1 MAVVGRKVS
10 GITRPANTG
19 GQDAQQIISDMLSGV
34 DVGGY
39 DFSGLGGGTTS
50 NPNPN
55 TGVGSILSGKAAL
68 LNAATNADK
77 FAYTQG
83 QDAYSQQLAS
93 AQLEAK
99 KKALLGLYNT
109 NGGYDLTGI
118 LNSIQGIED
127 TSAQGIEGQLSS
139 SLAGVG
145 EGYNAASDLMNQ
157 GYSGLD
163 EYLANNQKNAYSNVT
178 AQGATVQNDLQNLL
192 QGQGALSPNVE
203 SYLQGVNANLAS
215 SQSQFQNL
223 LNTLASIETSGQE
236 SRKKEAKM
244 SRTSATTGLGQQR
257 AGAEAQLRAGAN
269 QALVQLA
276 TQMAQQRLAAEQQSA
291 SNKASIAQILAEAGI
306 DINPE
311 KVTPVEDNP
320 ADGFTF
326 DPTLLPDFGNLDWL
340 GGANFGSGFL
350 TR

>member
-10 GITRPANTG
+10 GITRPTNTG
-19 GQDAQQIISDMLSGV
+19 GQDAQQIISEMLSGV

-39 DFSGLGGGTTS
+39 DFSGLGGGSTS
-50 NPNPN
+50 NPN

-68 LNAATNADK
+68 LNAGTNADK

-83 QDAYSQQLAS
+83 QDAYAQQLAAS
-93 AQLEAK
+93 QLAAK

-192 QGQGALSPNVE
+192 QGQGAMSPNVE

-326 DPTLLPDFGNLDWL
+326 DPTLLPDFSNLDWL